1 MLVMGEVTG
10 EVMGEV
16 TGEVTGV
23 GPVGVPQAEASSQD
37 APSWAVLSSLEGHL
51 GTPAPSLQIVWPW
64 STSEGIPGEVWPHAT
79 WLDVAVTSPA
89 PPGWREA
96 LHQCWGRKAC
106 G

>member
-1 MLVMGEVTG
+1 MWAMLVMGEV
-10 EVMGEV
+10 M
-16 TGEVTGV
+16 GV
-23 GPVGVPQAEASSQD
+23 GPGAGPAGRSLLPGC
-37 APSWAVLSSLEGHL
+37 PSWAVLSSLEGHL

-64 STSEGIPGEVWPHAT
+64 SASEGNPGEVWPHAT